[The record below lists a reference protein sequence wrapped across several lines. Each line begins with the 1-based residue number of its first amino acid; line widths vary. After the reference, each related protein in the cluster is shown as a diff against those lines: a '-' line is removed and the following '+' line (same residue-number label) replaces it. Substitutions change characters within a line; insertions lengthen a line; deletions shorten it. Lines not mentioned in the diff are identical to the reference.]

1 MSNKGNSKVT
11 VPEAKETLNKLK
23 IEAAQGV
30 GIPFKERDNENVT
43 PRQNASVKVTKNSKN
58 HLK

>member
-1 MSNKGNSKVT
+1 MLYMANKGSTPK
-11 VPEAKETLNKLK
+11 AKETLNKLK

-43 PRQNASVKVTKNSKN
+43 PKQNASVSVTKDSQK
-58 HLK
+58 H

>member
-1 MSNKGNSKVT
+1 MAKEDNSKIST
-11 VPEAKETLNKLK
+11 PKAKETLNKLK

-43 PRQNASVKVTKNSKN
+43 PKQNASVSVTKASQK
-58 HLK
+58 L